1 MYKFIIIQ
9 EDFKIEGYFET
20 LEKAVEK
27 FKIEIDKKNHDLNQD
42 GKVDEE
48 DFGKAGKTLNKAK
61 NNNQ

>member
-48 DFGKAGKTLNKAK
+48 DFEKAGKTLNKAK

>member
-27 FKIEIDKKNHDLNQD
+27 FMAE
-42 GKVDEE
+42 
-48 DFGKAGKTLNKAK
+48 
-61 NNNQ
+61 